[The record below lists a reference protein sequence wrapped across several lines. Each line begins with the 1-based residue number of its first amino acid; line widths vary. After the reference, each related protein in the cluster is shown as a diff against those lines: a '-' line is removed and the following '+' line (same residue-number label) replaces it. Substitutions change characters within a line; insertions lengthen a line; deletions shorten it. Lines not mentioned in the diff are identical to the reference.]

1 MILDKFAILVKFIII
16 NMIINAVK
24 KGLRCFGSKLV
35 HRQQC
40 GVLDHHK
47 MEELKK
53 KLFTAREKTLLLK
66 AKFIWKEAKYTIIQ
80 GSKDLWHDT
89 KWLIKL
95 YKTK

>member
-1 MILDKFAILVKFIII
+1 
-16 NMIINAVK
+16 MIINAIK
-24 KGLRCFGSKLV
+24 KGFKNFANGLLHK
-35 HRQQC
+35 QNC

-53 KLFTAREKTLLLK
+53 KLFTDREKTLLLK
-66 AKFIWKEAKYTIIQ
+66 AKFILKEAKYTIVQ
-80 GSKDLWHDT
+80 GSKDLWNDT